1 MPIYEFVCGQCGRKF
16 RKLVGVVANAS
27 PLQCPRCQSENLN
40 RQLSRFARVRNED
53 DALDDLADDMEALGD
68 SDDPKA
74 MRRLVREMGAG
85 MDDEGLEEDF
95 EAMMD
100 EEASGDS
107 SDPADDGGADDF

>member
-16 RKLVGVVANAS
+16 RMLVGVVANSS
-27 PLQCPRCQSENLN
+27 PLQCPRCQSDNLN
-40 RQLSRFARVRNED
+40 RQMSRFARVRNED

-68 SDDPKA
+68 SDNPKT
-74 MRRLVREMGAG
+74 MRRLVKEMSAG

-100 EEASGDS
+100 EEASGVS
-107 SDPADDGGADDF
+107 GTNADAGGEDL